1 MASTRAKEE
10 DHTYKGLGMDE
21 MASGGIASPRAEEE
35 FPSNE
40 VRRENQRN
48 SGMASTTGDKE
59 GSERRSLS
67 SFIWLLSVACSIA
80 FALEILKLKSE
91 TASIRQDLEAL
102 HYCILQ
108 YHYPFLYHPP
118 PQDTT
123 GSESPMALLCVC
135 TVT

>member
-1 MASTRAKEE
+1 MGA
-10 DHTYKGLGMDE
+10 
-21 MASGGIASPRAEEE
+21 
-35 FPSNE
+35 
-40 VRRENQRN
+40 NQSY
-48 SGMASTTGDKE
+48 SGMASPRTEEEVPSHEAMSENQSNCGMPSTTGDEEKI
-59 GSERRSLS
+59 SERRKRS
-67 SFIWLLSVACSIA
+67 SSIITPLWILALLAVSLLSLTCSLA